1 MFKRHVYYKYKHF
14 SPGGGGVLDQYLGM
28 GDGAAEAL
36 KPWPCL
42 GQKIPK
48 IHALF
53 TKTSSIFVSDNSL
66 NFVTRTDL
74 HKSCTLFETDLC
86 DIIYPV

>member
-14 SPGGGGVLDQYLGM
+14 SPGGGVLDQYLGM

-42 GQKIPK
+42 GQK
-48 IHALF
+48 
-53 TKTSSIFVSDNSL
+53 NS
-66 NFVTRTDL
+66 
-74 HKSCTLFETDLC
+74 
-86 DIIYPV
+86 